1 MKHESC
7 TLLLSSSCRVWSG
20 IRKSESIEA
29 IYSEARTVVSVCHPI
44 NSGYRPFTFYTNPH
58 FSKHWHLKCILFG
71 AMPLFVEPKNYR
83 NGHARRDKMPLKRGR
98 NHIVKSNVQKQLGNI
113 FCINFQRQKNMLK
126 VFGSHYL
133 RAVWASSLIPR
144 FPQFSPEYLNLWDRK
159 EVFERTKRTSNY
171 AIQ

>member
-29 IYSEARTVVSVCHPI
+29 IYSGARTVVSVCHPI

-71 AMPLFVEPKNYR
+71 AMPLFVAPKNYR
-83 NGHARRDKMPLKRGR
+83 NGHARRDKTPLKRGR
-98 NHIVKSNVQKQLGNI
+98 NHIVKMQCSKAIGQYFLYQFPKAKKYVKSVRESLSQSCMGKFADSPISPI
-113 FCINFQRQKNMLK
+113 FPWISQFMRQKGG
-126 VFGSHYL
+126 VCAH
-133 RAVWASSLIPR
+133 
-144 FPQFSPEYLNLWDRK
+144 K
-159 EVFERTKRTSNY
+159 ENK
-171 AIQ
+171 